1 MASWRGSQE
10 IKAGEVILIFEMPYM
25 KQIISTKNAPEAIGP
40 YSQAVRQGNFI
51 FCSGQIALRTD
62 GSMAPGGIKEETK
75 QALNNLKAVLESAGA
90 SFNDVVKTT
99 IYLTDLNNFPIVNEI
114 YTEYF
119 RENPPARATVGVS
132 NLPKGALIEIDMI
145 AAV

>member
-1 MASWRGSQE
+1 
-10 IKAGEVILIFEMPYM
+10 M

-51 FCSGQIALRTD
+51 FFSGQIALRPD
-62 GSMAPGGIKEETK
+62 GSMSPGGIEEETK
-75 QALNNLKAVLESAGA
+75 QALNNLEAILESSGA
-90 SFNDVVKTT
+90 SLDNVVKTT
-99 IYLTDLNNFPIVNEI
+99 VYLTDLKNFPVVNKI
-114 YTEYF
+114 YAEYF

>member
-1 MASWRGSQE
+1 
-10 IKAGEVILIFEMPYM
+10 M

-51 FCSGQIALRTD
+51 FFSGQIALRTD
-62 GSMAPGGIKEETK
+62 GSMAQGGIKEETK
-75 QALNNLKAVLESAGA
+75 QALDNLKAVLESSGA
-90 SFNDVVKTT
+90 SLNDVVKTT
-99 IYLTDLNNFPIVNEI
+99 IYLTDLNNFKIVNEI

-119 RENPPARATVGVS
+119 RENPPARVTVGVA